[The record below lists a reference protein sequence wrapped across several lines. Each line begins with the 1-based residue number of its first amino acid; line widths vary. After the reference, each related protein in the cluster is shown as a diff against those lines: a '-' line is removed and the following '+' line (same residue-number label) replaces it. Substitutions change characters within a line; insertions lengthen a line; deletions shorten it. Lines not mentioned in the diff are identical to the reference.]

1 MQDGL
6 IARVV
11 GPSAILPRGF
21 LWLAPVWYAP
31 VALALVTNSWPAQW
45 FRLSAVAGLLV
56 AVITFMLTLSM
67 VSVHAFAANDIGIR
81 IGLPA
86 TTRRRG
92 RRRRQA
98 RELTWAQIERLRIAR
113 RPYGS
118 RLEIML
124 SQDAPLTIRP
134 HRASDLAALFGWL
147 LMLAVPLTYRWRR
160 TSLVSPVDEPA
171 RYRVALRDL
180 TAEEAR
186 AALRALAPPDVEV
199 AVKTRKRRTVSSA
212 PSARTTLPQAQQS

>member
-6 IARVV
+6 NARVV
-11 GPSAILPRGF
+11 GPSGILPRGF

-31 VALALVTNSWPAQW
+31 VALALVVNNWPAPW
-45 FRLSAVAGLLV
+45 FRLSAAGGLLI
-56 AVITFMLTLSM
+56 AVITYMLALSRL
-67 VSVHAFAANDIGIR
+67 SVRGFAADSIGIR
-81 IGLPA
+81 LGLPA

-98 RELTWAQIERLRIAR
+98 RELTWAHIERLRIAR

-124 SQDAPLTIRP
+124 GQDAPLTIRP
-134 HRASDLAALFGWL
+134 RRLSDLGALFGWL
-147 LMLAVPLTYRWRR
+147 LTLAVPLTYRWRR
-160 TSLVSPVDEPA
+160 TSLVSPVDEPP

-180 TAEEAR
+180 TAEEVR

-199 AVKTRKRRTVSSA
+199 AVKTRKRRSVSSA
-212 PSARTTLPQAQQS
+212 SSARTTLPQAQQG